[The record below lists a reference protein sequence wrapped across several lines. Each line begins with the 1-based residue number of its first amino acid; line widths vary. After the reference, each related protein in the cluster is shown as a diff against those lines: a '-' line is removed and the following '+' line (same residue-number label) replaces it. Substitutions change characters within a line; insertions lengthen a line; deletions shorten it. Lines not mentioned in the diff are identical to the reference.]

1 MIITRTPFRVS
12 FFGGGTD
19 YPAWYR
25 EEGGAVLS
33 TSIDK
38 YCYITLRRFPP
49 FFPNSFRIVWSHIEP
64 VSSISEILHPAVRE
78 GLRMMGL
85 DDTQGVELH
94 HQGDLPARSGMG
106 SSSAFANG
114 LLLALKALRN
124 ESVTKEQLFQLAI
137 ELEQQR
143 IGDNVGSQDQVATAV
158 GGLNIIHFR
167 KETGAIEV
175 EPIAISKE
183 RRELFGSRLMLFYS
197 GSSRTASN
205 IVSSFVADLTKRQQ
219 QLKRMHQMVF
229 EARDIL
235 TGDGDIDQF
244 GVMLDETWRMKRQLG
259 GSISNS
265 MIDDIYATA
274 RGAGAIGGKLL
285 GAGGAGFFLVFARP
299 ERHRMIREALSR
311 LIHVPFGFDTQG
323 ATLLLNAS
331 DPATAPRSNPNLS
344 VVA

>member
-19 YPAWYR
+19 YPTWYR

-64 VSSISEILHPAVRE
+64 VSSINEILHPAVRE
-78 GLRMMGL
+78 GLRMMDM
-85 DDTQGVELH
+85 DDSHGVELH

-114 LLLALKALRN
+114 LLLALKTLKG
-124 ESVTKEQLFQLAI
+124 EQVSKEQLFQLAI
-137 ELEQQR
+137 ELEQSR
-143 IGDNVGSQDQVATAV
+143 IGDNVGSQDQVATAM
-158 GGLNIIHFR
+158 GGINVVHFR
-167 KETGAIEV
+167 KGTGAIDV
-175 EPIAISKE
+175 EPVKLSNE
-183 RRELFGSRLMLFYS
+183 RRELFRSRLMLFYS
-197 GSSRTASN
+197 GTSRSASA
-205 IVSSFVADLTKRQQ
+205 VAGSFVADLAKRQQ
-219 QLKRMHQMVF
+219 QLRRMHEMVF
-229 EARDIL
+229 EARDL
-235 TGDGDIDQF
+235 LAGEGDIDQF
-244 GVMLDETWRMKRQLG
+244 GTMLDETWRMKRQLG
-259 GSISNS
+259 GKISNS
-265 MIDDIYATA
+265 TIDDIYATA

-311 LIHVPFGFDTQG
+311 LVHVPFGFDTEG
-323 ATLLLNAS
+323 ATLLLDAS
-331 DPATAPRSNPNLS
+331 DSTPTPISNPILS